1 MGAGTLASTGPQV
14 LTVRSVRRADAAE
27 ATGRHV
33 RTLDLLLVRGV
44 RDQFCGPDA
53 LAATRAMDQAHT
65 QDGHRAPGTTG
76 ALQLEG
82 RPAMSTI
89 TSPRATAPRASGAA
103 LRGLATRISAETAR
117 ATRTYRVPYCLT
129 PVNMK
134 PTMLLVGCHPM
145 PDMLSLPLL
154 IQASIVRGSPASE
167 IEPVT
172 RHPVVMFREPVTGA
186 ESTTPGR

>member
-1 MGAGTLASTGPQV
+1 
-14 LTVRSVRRADAAE
+14 
-27 ATGRHV
+27 
-33 RTLDLLLVRGV
+33 
-44 RDQFCGPDA
+44 
-53 LAATRAMDQAHT
+53 
-65 QDGHRAPGTTG
+65 
-76 ALQLEG
+76 
-82 RPAMSTI
+82 MSTI
-89 TSPRATAPRASGAA
+89 TSSRATAPRASGAA
-103 LRGLATRISAETAR
+103 LRGLATRICAASAHKQKARRVAGLLAELQCRSVRFSSLRQPKTAEAETAR